1 VSQPKENFLFPSFF
15 FCVGLLGICHS
26 HVAAPQSTGPGIMQK
41 LTLELWNLDYK
52 ACKMAPSTKSKKK
65 KRRGADLSAAD
76 TDRKTEKQKQDQ
88 NQTIGVRDFQGLRLS
103 LDT

>member
-1 VSQPKENFLFPSFF
+1 
-15 FCVGLLGICHS
+15 VGLLGICHS

-65 KRRGADLSAAD
+65 TQRGRFKCRRHRQKN
-76 TDRKTEKQKQDQ
+76 RKTETGPKPD
-88 NQTIGVRDFQGLRLS
+88 NWG
-103 LDT
+103 